1 MLSNIHCRLNHQFRD
16 NQKASMSLILGA
28 LGKLYNFGTKFELF
42 SVIYFWFF
50 AWIIFVW
57 KNEEF
62 WKIYF
67 LTKFVPESIKMNL
80 HTSSAPFWNGI
91 SVSNLLILS
100 NLLFFGLYWLSCAEH
115 LCSFFGSDSIFLS
128 LKKECMLRC
137 IYLQSVA
144 KNKIERFQ
152 SLCLKLGNH
161 FGSK

>member
-67 LTKFVPESIKMNL
+67 LTKFVPESRKMNL
-80 HTSSAPFWNGI
+80 HTSFTPFWNEI
-91 SVSNLLILS
+91 SISNLLILS
-100 NLLFFGLYWLSCAEH
+100 NFWFFGLHCHSCGKH
-115 LCSFFGSDSIFLS
+115 LRRFLCIRLYFLNFLLFWISATALNQSPSYIFLVDQS
-128 LKKECMLRC
+128 R
-137 IYLQSVA
+137 YLV
-144 KNKIERFQ
+144 KVKR
-152 SLCLKLGNH
+152 
-161 FGSK
+161 

>member
-80 HTSSAPFWNGI
+80 HTSSTPFWNEI
-91 SVSNLLILS
+91 SISNLLILS
-100 NLLFFGLYWLSCAEH
+100 NFWFFGLHCHRCGKH
-115 LCSFFGSDSIFLS
+115 LCRFLCIRLYVDCGWPLIVKVLTVKQSYLVKSDTYKF
-128 LKKECMLRC
+128 
-137 IYLQSVA
+137 
-144 KNKIERFQ
+144 
-152 SLCLKLGNH
+152 
-161 FGSK
+161 

>member
-16 NQKASMSLILGA
+16 NQKASMSLILGV

-67 LTKFVPESIKMNL
+67 LTKFVPESRKMNL
-80 HTSSAPFWNGI
+80 HTSFTPFWNEI
-91 SVSNLLILS
+91 SISNLLILS
-100 NLLFFGLYWLSCAEH
+100 NFWFFGLHCHRCGKH
-115 LCSFFGSDSIFLS
+115 LCRFLCIRLYENILIQRS
-128 LKKECMLRC
+128 LKISYKR
-137 IYLQSVA
+137 V
-144 KNKIERFQ
+144 KNP
-152 SLCLKLGNH
+152 
-161 FGSK
+161 

>member
-1 MLSNIHCRLNHQFRD
+1 MTCNQILSVYFLIRQMIWVYLLLSNIHCRLNHQFRD

-80 HTSSAPFWNGI
+80 HTSSTPFSNEI

-100 NLLFFGLYWLSCAEH
+100 NLVFLCCAKH
-115 LCSFFGSDSIFLS
+115 LCRFLWIR
-128 LKKECMLRC
+128 L
-137 IYLQSVA
+137 
-144 KNKIERFQ
+144 
-152 SLCLKLGNH
+152 
-161 FGSK
+161 

>member
-80 HTSSAPFWNGI
+80 HTSSTPFWNEI
-91 SVSNLLILS
+91 SISNLLILS
-100 NLLFFGLYWLSCAEH
+100 NFWFFGLHCHKCGKH
-115 LCSFFGSDSIFLS
+115 LCRFLCIRLITCTPTLIFS
-128 LKKECMLRC
+128 
-137 IYLQSVA
+137 
-144 KNKIERFQ
+144 
-152 SLCLKLGNH
+152 KLANLEELAVLANMALPCPIC
-161 FGSK
+161 

>member
-80 HTSSAPFWNGI
+80 HTSSTPFWNEI
-91 SVSNLLILS
+91 SISNLLILS
-100 NLLFFGLYWLSCAEH
+100 NFWFFGLHCHRCGKH
-115 LCSFFGSDSIFLS
+115 LCRFLCIRLYRVWIKKWTTYFTS
-128 LKKECMLRC
+128 LRPF
-137 IYLQSVA
+137 LQHFLA
-144 KNKIERFQ
+144 FWQ
-152 SLCLKLGNH
+152 SLYTPTWQKTT
-161 FGSK
+161 

>member
-1 MLSNIHCRLNHQFRD
+1 
-16 NQKASMSLILGA
+16 MSFVLGA

-80 HTSSAPFWNGI
+80 HTSSTPFWNEI
-91 SVSNLLILS
+91 SISNLLILS
-100 NLLFFGLYWLSCAEH
+100 NFWFFGLHCHRCGKH
-115 LCSFFGSDSIFLS
+115 LCRFFASDSILFFSFQWDIHLLPSIQTQQLQEDSAILFILNIVNNYHIILPLS
-128 LKKECMLRC
+128 QMQWD
-137 IYLQSVA
+137 I
-144 KNKIERFQ
+144 
-152 SLCLKLGNH
+152 
-161 FGSK
+161 

>member
-1 MLSNIHCRLNHQFRD
+1 
-16 NQKASMSLILGA
+16 MSLILGA

-80 HTSSAPFWNGI
+80 HTSSTPFWNEI
-91 SVSNLLILS
+91 SISNLLILS
-100 NLLFFGLYWLSCAEH
+100 NFWFFGLHCHRCGKH
-115 LCSFFGSDSIFLS
+115 LCRFLCIRLYLSSVLERKISWSFCANLHHYFHQKSLS
-128 LKKECMLRC
+128 LLPCIFHTAEFYLVNSSRC
-137 IYLQSVA
+137 LIGL
-144 KNKIERFQ
+144 FP
-152 SLCLKLGNH
+152 
-161 FGSK
+161 

>member
-1 MLSNIHCRLNHQFRD
+1 MGVYLLLSNIHCRLNHQFRD

-67 LTKFVPESIKMNL
+67 LTKFVPESIKMHL
-80 HTSSAPFWNGI
+80 HTSSTPFWNEI
-91 SVSNLLILS
+91 NISNLLILY
-100 NLLFFGLYWLSCAEH
+100 LFLFFGLYWHSHAKHLSR
-115 LCSFFGSDSIFLS
+115 FFWTRLYIAQLGLIS
-128 LKKECMLRC
+128 LTL
-137 IYLQSVA
+137 
-144 KNKIERFQ
+144 
-152 SLCLKLGNH
+152 
-161 FGSK
+161 

>member
-62 WKIYF
+62 WQIYF
-67 LTKFVPESIKMNL
+67 LKKFIPESIKMNL
-80 HTSSAPFWNGI
+80 HTSSTPFWRDKYQQFADFI
-91 SVSNLLILS
+91 KF
-100 NLLFFGLYWLSCAEH
+100 LFFWFALSQMWKTFV
-115 LCSFFGSDSIFLS
+115 SFFMHQTLS
-128 LKKECMLRC
+128 SHGTTYFSKKLLHSPLSRT
-137 IYLQSVA
+137 I
-144 KNKIERFQ
+144 
-152 SLCLKLGNH
+152 
-161 FGSK
+161 

>member
-80 HTSSAPFWNGI
+80 HTSSTPFWNEI
-91 SVSNLLILS
+91 SISNLLILS
-100 NLLFFGLYWLSCAEH
+100 NFWFFGLHCHRCRKNLCCFLCIRLQPIRLYVCLCVWLTLPWPYSWTN
-115 LCSFFGSDSIFLS
+115 FQTKGTFGFP
-128 LKKECMLRC
+128 MT
-137 IYLQSVA
+137 
-144 KNKIERFQ
+144 
-152 SLCLKLGNH
+152 
-161 FGSK
+161 